1 MARAR
6 RQAQRK
12 ETGVKGARI
21 LVVEARFYDDIAD
34 LLLRGAKRV
43 LRDAQAEFD
52 IVTVPGAL
60 EIPAAIMIAL
70 HAATAREE
78 PYDGVVALGCVIRGE
93 TSHYDIVAGKSA
105 RAIMDISIALDMPMG
120 NGILTVDTDAQARA
134 RARAGGEDKG
144 GGAARAAL
152 TLVRLKR
159 RLARSARSSAMIAAA
174 PREDRKANRRGA
186 ARLAAVQALYQMDIA
201 ATPLNDILAEFESH
215 WIGREVEG
223 SQYLPAEAAFFQ
235 SVVRGVLDDQRTLD
249 PMIDKAL
256 NDGWPL
262 KRIEALLRAV
272 LRAGAFELSSRTDVP
287 ARVVVAEYVDVAHAF
302 LDKDETGMVNAVLD
316 QLARQLRAGEF
327 GKAAG

>member
-21 LVVEARFYDDIAD
+21 LVVEARYYEDIAD

-70 HAATAREE
+70 HAATAREP
-78 PYDGVVALGCVIRGE
+78 PYDGAVALGCVIRGE
-93 TSHYDIVAGKSA
+93 TSHYDIVAGESA

-134 RARAGGEDKG
+134 RARSGGEDKG

-159 RLARSARSSAMIAAA
+159 RLARGA
-174 PREDRKANRRGA
+174 P
-186 ARLAAVQALYQMDIA
+186 
-201 ATPLNDILAEFESH
+201 
-215 WIGREVEG
+215 
-223 SQYLPAEAAFFQ
+223 
-235 SVVRGVLDDQRTLD
+235 
-249 PMIDKAL
+249 
-256 NDGWPL
+256 
-262 KRIEALLRAV
+262 
-272 LRAGAFELSSRTDVP
+272 
-287 ARVVVAEYVDVAHAF
+287 
-302 LDKDETGMVNAVLD
+302 
-316 QLARQLRAGEF
+316 
-327 GKAAG
+327 